1 MRTALNNPFQ
11 PGSDVVPAIWAGR
24 TAQLSDWRDVLRP
37 RLEAGLFERGRTIL
51 GEPGLGKSSLVR
63 RIANE
68 AERQGDWVTPQIR
81 IAVGSDPIKRLAAE
95 LLVIADK
102 AGLSTGREQRLT
114 RLLQRV
120 ESIAINGVSLAL
132 SPSEGQEPHSA
143 LTELLVEVGRI
154 AIGRNAVILIHVDE
168 IQNIDDERALS
179 QLLIALGDAITRIV
193 EVDVPGVGAVERSLP
208 IAAYLTGLPEFDE
221 ASGSRKG
228 ATFTRRFATTVLAPL
243 DDDDLRTALRPLV
256 IDGWEVADG
265 EGALTR
271 IRMQASAAETIVD
284 LSRGEPFLFQ
294 LAGQRA
300 WYAGRGDVITRD
312 EVIRGWREAQAEATS
327 HVERILDRLPSRER
341 EFLEA
346 MADLEPSD
354 RTLTR
359 IAAEAG
365 FPKSTDAGP
374 PSQRLDRV
382 RGIITRGKPYS
393 FRHRALEAFLTSSWP
408 DVDERRAPS
417 AGAHHRTE

>member
-1 MRTALNNPFQ
+1 MRNALNNPFQ

-143 LTELLVEVGRI
+143 LTELLVEVGRV
-154 AIGRNAVILIHVDE
+154 AIGRGAVILIHIDE
-168 IQNIDDERALS
+168 IQNIDDERTLS

-193 EVDVPGVGAVERSLP
+193 EVDVPGVGSLERSLP

-265 EGALTR
+265 EGGLTR
-271 IRMQASAAETIVD
+271 IRMQASAAEAIVD

-300 WYAGRGDVITRD
+300 WYAGRGDVITYD
-312 EVIRGWREAQAEATS
+312 EVIRGWREAQTEATS

-346 MADLEPSD
+346 MADLEPSE

-365 FPKSTDAGP
+365 FLKSTDAGP

-393 FRHRALEAFLTSSWP
+393 FRHRALEAFLTSGWP
-408 DVDERRAPS
+408 DVE
-417 AGAHHRTE
+417 

>member
-1 MRTALNNPFQ
+1 MRNALNNPFQ

-143 LTELLVEVGRI
+143 LTELLVEIGRV
-154 AIGRNAVILIHVDE
+154 AIGRDAVILIHIDE
-168 IQNIDDERALS
+168 IQNIDDERTLS

-271 IRMQASAAETIVD
+271 IRMQASAAEAIVD

-300 WYAGRGDVITRD
+300 WYAGRGDVITYD
-312 EVIRGWREAQAEATS
+312 EVIRGWREARAEATS

-365 FPKSTDAGP
+365 FTKSTDAGP

-393 FRHRALEAFLTSSWP
+393 FRHRALEAFLTSGWP
-408 DVDERRAPS
+408 DVE
-417 AGAHHRTE
+417 

>member
-11 PGSDVVPAIWAGR
+11 PGSDVVPEIWAGR

-68 AERQGDWVTPQIR
+68 AERRGDWVTPQIR

-95 LLVIADK
+95 LLIIADK
-102 AGLSTGREQRLT
+102 AGLSTGREARVT

-120 ESIAINGVSLAL
+120 ESIAINGVSFAL

-143 LTELLVEVGRI
+143 LTDLLVEVGVV
-154 AIGRNAVILIHVDE
+154 AINRGAVILIHIDE
-168 IQNIDDERALS
+168 IQNIDDERTLS

-193 EVDVPGVGAVERSLP
+193 EVDVPGLGAVERSLP
-208 IAAYLTGLPEFDE
+208 IAVYLTGLPEFDE
-221 ASGSRKG
+221 ASSARKG

-243 DDDDLRTALRPLV
+243 SDDDLRTALRPLV

-265 EGALTR
+265 EGAIAR
-271 IRMQASAAETIVD
+271 IRMQSSAAEAIVN

-294 LAGQRA
+294 LAGQKA
-300 WYAGRGDVITRD
+300 WYAGTGDVITHD
-312 EVIRGWREAQAEATS
+312 EVVRGWREAQAEATS
-327 HVERILDRLPSRER
+327 HVERILDRLPLRER

-346 MADLEPSD
+346 MAGLNPSD

-359 IAAEAG
+359 IATEAG
-365 FPKSTDAGP
+365 FTKSTDAGP

-393 FRHRALEAFLTSSWP
+393 FRHRALEAFLTSEWP
-408 DVDERRAPS
+408 DID
-417 AGAHHRTE
+417 

>member
-11 PGSDVVPAIWAGR
+11 PGSDVVPEIWAGR
-24 TAQLSDWRDVLRP
+24 SAQLSDWRDVLRP
-37 RLEAGLFERGRTIL
+37 RLDAGLFERGRTIL

-68 AERQGDWVTPQIR
+68 AERQGGWVTPQIR

-102 AGLSTGREQRLT
+102 AGLSTGRETRLT

-143 LTELLVEVGRI
+143 LTEMLVEIGRV
-154 AIGRNAVILIHVDE
+154 AIGRGTVILIHIDE
-168 IQNIDDERALS
+168 IQNIDDERTLS

-193 EVDVPGVGAVERSLP
+193 EVDVPGVGPLERSLP
-208 IAAYLTGLPEFDE
+208 IAVYLTGLPEFDE
-221 ASGSRKG
+221 ASGARKG

-243 DDDDLRTALRPLV
+243 EDDDLRTALRPLV

-265 EGALTR
+265 EGGFAR
-271 IRMQASAAETIVD
+271 IRMQSSAAEAIVD

-294 LAGQRA
+294 LAGQKA
-300 WYAGRGDVITRD
+300 WYAGRGDVITYD
-312 EVIRGWREAQAEATS
+312 EVVRGWREAQAEATS

-346 MADLEPSD
+346 MADLQPSD
-354 RTLTR
+354 RTLTK
-359 IAAEAG
+359 IATEAG
-365 FPKSTDAGP
+365 FAKSTDAGP

-393 FRHRALEAFLTSSWP
+393 FRHRALEAFLTSDWP
-408 DVDERRAPS
+408 DVE
-417 AGAHHRTE
+417 